1 MHVAPIPADEEQRLK
16 ALQALGV
23 LDTDPEERFDR
34 LTRMAKRLFGV
45 KMVLISLVDAKR
57 QWFKS
62 RQGLDAYET
71 PRDVSF
77 CGHAVLSDE
86 LMQVPDAWLDPRF
99 VDNPLVI
106 GAPHVR
112 FYAGQPLHAPDGSRV
127 GTLCLIDIAPRELSS
142 EERELLKD
150 LAITVEHELAMVQ
163 LAMLDELT
171 GLSNRRGF
179 VLQLEQ
185 TLALCRRL
193 ERSALLL
200 YFDLDRF
207 KQINDLH
214 GHSEGDR
221 VLRDF
226 AELLRQTTRGSDVLG
241 RLGGDEFV
249 ALLPGADTTD
259 RDHVL
264 QRLDQALAD
273 YNADAQRDWLLG
285 YSVGWALA
293 PEGRAAS
300 AAELMAAADQQMYLQ
315 KRQHRSEARP

>member
-1 MHVAPIPADEEQRLK
+1 MQVAPIPADEEQRL
-16 ALQALGV
+16 QALRALGI
-23 LDTDPEERFDR
+23 LDTSPEERFDR

-45 KMVLISLVDAKR
+45 KMVLINLVDAKR

-62 RQGLDAYET
+62 RQGLDACET
-71 PRDVSF
+71 PRDISF

-86 LMQVPDAWLDPRF
+86 LMHVSDAWLDPRF
-99 VDNPLVI
+99 ADNPLVT
-106 GAPHVR
+106 GAPQVR

-127 GTLCLIDIAPRELSS
+127 GTLCLIDSSPRELDG

-163 LAMLDELT
+163 LAMVDELT

-179 VLQLEQ
+179 GLQLAQ

-193 ERSALLL
+193 ESSALLL
-200 YFDLDRF
+200 YFDLDHF

-214 GHSEGDR
+214 GHSAGDK

-249 ALLPGADTTD
+249 ALLTGADTAD
-259 RDHVL
+259 RDLVL
-264 QRLDQALAD
+264 QRLDQAVAD
-273 YNADAQRDWLLG
+273 YNAEPGRDWLLG

-293 PEGRAAS
+293 AEGQS
-300 AAELMAAADQQMYLQ
+300 LGGAELMAAADQQMYLQ
-315 KRQHRSEARP
+315 KQQHRREARP